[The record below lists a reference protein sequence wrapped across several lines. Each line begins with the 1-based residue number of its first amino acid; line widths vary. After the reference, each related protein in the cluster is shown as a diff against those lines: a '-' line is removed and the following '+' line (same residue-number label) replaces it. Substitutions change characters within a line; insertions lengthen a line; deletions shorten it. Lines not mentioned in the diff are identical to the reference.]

1 MAMVDQLPPLAP
13 RERRT
18 RVAVPVEPPVL
29 KPSLIPFD
37 VMRDAERETR
47 VSEEVVVEPSTSP
60 LPLPEE
66 APIFTQS
73 DADPELALYA
83 LSQVRMFKDLP
94 EASLEALA
102 TGAQQLEIPDGEFV
116 FLEGDEARSFY
127 VVVEGTVELLRQK
140 DGREVALRHANRG
153 ESLGL
158 FGLFSAQLRAASG
171 RAIGDC
177 VIIEVAGERL
187 QELLDRDDVLHERL
201 LRMHR
206 ERLLESFM
214 TSKLFNDI
222 DSIARARLIGRFA
235 NRTFNVGDQLLSPGE
250 VTNLVAVV
258 THGSLVLEERARP
271 GEHPRSYEV
280 LPGQF
285 VMVTAAMSG
294 TPTRLRIHAPEFATV
309 SILTHKDLNELLHDY
324 PALRTLPQRLPT
336 FARQLDRSVF
346 CGTVGVPGL

>member
-1 MAMVDQLPPLAP
+1 MTVADHLPPLAP

-37 VMRDAERETR
+37 VMREVERETQ
-47 VSEEVVVEPSTSP
+47 VADEGAEPSTSP
-60 LPLPEE
+60 LPMPEE
-66 APIFTQS
+66 APVFTQS
-73 DADPELALYA
+73 DADPEVALFA

-94 EASLEALA
+94 ERSLTALA
-102 TGAQQLEIPDGEFV
+102 KGAQQLEIPDGEFL

-158 FGLFSAQLRAASG
+158 FGLFSAQLRAASS

-177 VIIEVAGERL
+177 VIIEVSGARL
-187 QELLDRDDVLHERL
+187 QELLDRDDVLHARML
-201 LRMHR
+201 QMHR

-214 TSKLFNDI
+214 SGKLFNDI
-222 DSIARARLIGRFA
+222 DSIARARLIGRFVE
-235 NRTFNVGDQLLSPGE
+235 RTLEAGDHLLAPGE
-250 VTNLVAVV
+250 VNNLLAVV
-258 THGSLVLEERARP
+258 THGSVILEERAKP
-271 GEHPRSYEV
+271 GEQPRAYEV
-280 LPGQF
+280 TPGQF
-285 VMVTAAMSG
+285 FVVTAAMSG
-294 TPTRLRIHAPEFATV
+294 TPARMRIFVPEFAAV
-309 SILTHKDLNELLHDY
+309 STLSHRDLNELLHDY
-324 PALRTLPQRLPT
+324 PALRTLPQRLPA

-346 CGTVGVPGL
+346 CGAVGVPGL